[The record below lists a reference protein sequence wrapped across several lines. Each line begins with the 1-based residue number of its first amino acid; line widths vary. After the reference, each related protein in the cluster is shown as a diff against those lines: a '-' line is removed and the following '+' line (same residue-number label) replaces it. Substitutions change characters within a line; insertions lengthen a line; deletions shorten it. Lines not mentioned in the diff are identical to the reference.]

1 MRSEAGG
8 GTKFLIYLPEVVPS
22 SDPIREPF
30 PDMPLTGSGR
40 ILLVEDDSVVRDLL
54 NTLLSRGGY
63 DVVEASSGEEAV
75 AIFRQPGAPFDLLV
89 SDVVLPGMN
98 GRELYDHLEAHRPG
112 LPVLFVSGYS
122 HDVLS
127 KSGLPPRAHLI
138 MKPFRRRELMAKIRE
153 VLHTD
158 VPHAPY

>member
-1 MRSEAGG
+1 M
-8 GTKFLIYLPEVVPS
+8 
-22 SDPIREPF
+22 
-30 PDMPLTGSGR
+30 
-40 ILLVEDDSVVRDLL
+40 VRDLL

-127 KSGLPPRAHLI
+127 KSG
-138 MKPFRRRELMAKIRE
+138 PFR
-153 VLHTD
+153 
-158 VPHAPY
+158 